1 MFNMNL
7 LNLFKPKCVN
17 ANKFEFETIGTVLV
31 VHVPVGNLPAQ
42 KAQEYLKMYSVT
54 LSSSK
59 KEFGV
64 EKILVVPKRGS

>member
-1 MFNMNL
+1 MINP
-7 LNLFKPKCVN
+7 LNWFRPKCIN
-17 ANKFEFETIGTVLV
+17 ANKFEFETIGTVLI

-42 KAQEYLKMYSVT
+42 KAQEYLKMYMET

-64 EKILVVPKRGS
+64 EKILVVPKR